1 MGIDEYAKR
10 GEHHDV
16 MDALLLLTRA
26 YINMCGYS
34 LGYRTIVYRA
44 GEAWQE
50 RLAWQDLPLSEIAR
64 EEALVNLMP
73 YITNEYDPEV
83 YDEYDISGM
92 NDNELLDGCEQAIID
107 KEFEDETLEVLC
119 WGIMKAT
126 EKKKKL
132 SLEIDA
138 DASDGTPL
146 KGILTEQRCGC
157 TSVTMISPYNNLI
170 ALSIELVR
178 DARELLVKAYEECQG
193 LRKQQEKVRALYPTY
208 QDELRKCKNKSNWEK
223 HRVFEEVYG
232 QLLNDTVIVSP
243 EKWFFEWFGLEFYD
257 VYSMKDPS
265 WIKHKSV

>member
-1 MGIDEYAKR
+1 
-10 GEHHDV
+10 

-50 RLAWQDLPLSEIAR
+50 RLAWQDLPLTEIAR
-64 EEALVNLMP
+64 KEALVNLMP

-119 WGIMKAT
+119 WGIVKAT
-126 EKKKKL
+126 EKQK
-132 SLEIDA
+132 E
-138 DASDGTPL
+138 
-146 KGILTEQRCGC
+146 
-157 TSVTMISPYNNLI
+157 
-170 ALSIELVR
+170 
-178 DARELLVKAYEECQG
+178 
-193 LRKQQEKVRALYPTY
+193 
-208 QDELRKCKNKSNWEK
+208 
-223 HRVFEEVYG
+223 
-232 QLLNDTVIVSP
+232 LLNDTVFVSP
-243 EKWFFEWFGLEFYD
+243 EKWFFKWFGLEFYD

-265 WIKHKSV
+265 WIKA